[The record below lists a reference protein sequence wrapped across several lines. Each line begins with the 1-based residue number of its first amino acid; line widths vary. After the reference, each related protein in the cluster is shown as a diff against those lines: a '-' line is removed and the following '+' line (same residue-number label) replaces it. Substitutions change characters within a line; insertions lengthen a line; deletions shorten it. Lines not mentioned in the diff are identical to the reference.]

1 MGKAIKCRHGGQI
14 TSFYLIIRPDLIV
27 AGDLYQNFLRLLKM
41 IWEVSM
47 EPTLSEKNGEN
58 IMQMSFNPIL
68 FLLEF
73 SEARIYLL
81 SGTSF
86 LSKVYIYIYIYIY

>member
-1 MGKAIKCRHGGQI
+1 
-14 TSFYLIIRPDLIV
+14 
-27 AGDLYQNFLRLLKM
+27 
-41 IWEVSM
+41 M

-73 SEARIYLL
+73 SEAHLFIYYQGHHF
-81 SGTSF
+81 SV
-86 LSKVYIYIYIYIY
+86 KCVYIYIYIYIYRYIYIYIR

>member
-1 MGKAIKCRHGGQI
+1 MGKAIKCRHDGQI

-27 AGDLYQNFLRLLKM
+27 AGDLYQNFLQLLKM

-73 SEARIYLL
+73 LEAHVFIYYLGHL
-81 SGTSF
+81 FSV
-86 LSKVYIYIYIYIY
+86 KYIYIYIR

>member
-1 MGKAIKCRHGGQI
+1 
-14 TSFYLIIRPDLIV
+14 
-27 AGDLYQNFLRLLKM
+27 
-41 IWEVSM
+41 M

>member
-1 MGKAIKCRHGGQI
+1 
-14 TSFYLIIRPDLIV
+14 
-27 AGDLYQNFLRLLKM
+27 
-41 IWEVSM
+41 M

-86 LSKVYIYIYIYIY
+86 LIKVYIYIYIYIYILDRSFHCINYGRMNKFL

>member
-1 MGKAIKCRHGGQI
+1 
-14 TSFYLIIRPDLIV
+14 
-27 AGDLYQNFLRLLKM
+27 
-41 IWEVSM
+41 M

-81 SGTSF
+81 SG
-86 LSKVYIYIYIYIY
+86 IYIYIYIY

>member
-1 MGKAIKCRHGGQI
+1 
-14 TSFYLIIRPDLIV
+14 
-27 AGDLYQNFLRLLKM
+27 
-41 IWEVSM
+41 M

-86 LSKVYIYIYIYIY
+86 LSKVYIYIYIYIYIR

>member
-1 MGKAIKCRHGGQI
+1 
-14 TSFYLIIRPDLIV
+14 
-27 AGDLYQNFLRLLKM
+27 
-41 IWEVSM
+41 M

-73 SEARIYLL
+73 LEAHVFIYYLGHL
-81 SGTSF
+81 FSV
-86 LSKVYIYIYIYIY
+86 KYIYIYILDRSFHCINYGRMNKFL